1 MRKIDPSRIKNT
13 THNKREC
20 RNVVEK
26 LVRKA
31 NFDRREVFFI

>member
-1 MRKIDPSRIKNT
+1 MNERKIDPSRIKNM

-26 LVRKA
+26 LVRKVG
-31 NFDRREVFFI
+31 R